1 MGIRDDDG
9 VWSVR
14 LERTPSA
21 RTAVWSSARG
31 ALLLRWLGLEWLYR
45 LLRQP
50 WRLRRRMAIPLFVRL
65 VAKERLRTE
74 TA

>member
-1 MGIRDDDG
+1 M
-9 VWSVR
+9 
-14 LERTPSA
+14 
-21 RTAVWSSARG
+21 
-31 ALLLRWLGLEWLYR
+31 LRWLGLEWLYR

-50 WRLRRRMAIPLFVRL
+50 RRLRRRMAIPLFVRL